1 MTEVNFE
8 ELSDALQQVSDS
20 PQWERSLKSI
30 RNYVE
35 NPTKSFAPNVS
46 KATRIL
52 AEFGRIN
59 PEGLEKLLELVYK
72 VKFDTVDID
81 AYVQA
86 HEEEIEKAFAYLSG
100 LQRPGKTIGSL
111 IDSGGDLA
119 KAKLTVLRG
128 EKLILAVLLPIIRT
142 SVTKFAE
149 MVDRKLIVHRLAKQK
164 EGNAYQKEYMHR
176 FRGRQAIM
184 LYINRSKVLTPK
196 MENELRVEK
205 EKTKEALKVFLEEK
219 VKEGMKAIQ
228 ARKEFWKLYDEE
240 LQMTLDL
247 IEREKKGARIR
258 REFVR
263 FPTITNKYLPQS
275 RKKISCNKLEALSKK
290 FNKK

>member
-52 AEFGRIN
+52 AEFGRTN

-86 HEEEIEKAFAYLSG
+86 HEEEIEKAFPNVTVENLGEIDVLVEQIDVDRHKSPV
-100 LQRPGKTIGSL
+100 QTVKIIFVSL
-111 IDSGGDLA
+111 IAFFGTAFTIMAFHNDVGLGDVLSRIYELVVGVKSDGFTSIEISYSIGLAAGIIVFYNHIGG
-119 KAKLTVLRG
+119 KRLTSDPTPLEV
-128 EKLILAVLLPIIRT
+128 
-142 SVTKFAE
+142 E
-149 MVDRKLIVHRLAKQK
+149 MRNYERDVNQALVEMA
-164 EGNAYQKEYMHR
+164 
-176 FRGRQAIM
+176 GRQ
-184 LYINRSKVLTPK
+184 K
-196 MENELRVEK
+196 
-205 EKTKEALKVFLEEK
+205 LEED
-219 VKEGMKAIQ
+219 VE
-228 ARKEFWKLYDEE
+228 
-240 LQMTLDL
+240 
-247 IEREKKGARIR
+247 
-258 REFVR
+258 
-263 FPTITNKYLPQS
+263 
-275 RKKISCNKLEALSKK
+275 
-290 FNKK
+290 